1 MGICAGIDLCDDHI
15 AIRICGETEVTVW
28 PAVVCREKKGEHWF
42 VGEEAYRVALSGE
55 GVMTDKLLKLLSK
68 NGTST
73 VMRRQYTG
81 SELLTELFR
90 KVLEEKT
97 SVTDFSCI
105 DRLCVTLHKPDGQLF
120 DKVKASLAAAGVAEE
135 KLLLISHEEAFI
147 YYTLSQEKD
156 LYSGLVGAFDLS
168 EERLCF
174 YELMMV
180 RGMSRPCVVAESR
193 DVEEAFHTDI
203 LRKDS
208 GRTLGDRIITDVAKR
223 SMEGKAYSAVFLT
236 GTGFDRIDWAQN
248 FVSYVCLRRKVL
260 QEKGLFAIGAA
271 FAADDSLRAETQF
284 PELMFCDGR
293 TTSEISMNV
302 SIHERTSRL
311 MLTRAGSRWYGLG
324 AHIEVIPE
332 EGTRVSFLVEPF
344 DKTKEKR
351 EVTASLGDVTEIA
364 LRPEKCTRV
373 AVDMRFSSADRVELK
388 LTDLGFGEICPASG
402 TEVQEELSL

>member
-15 AIRICGETEVTVW
+15 AIRICGDDSVTVW
-28 PAVVCREKKGEHWF
+28 PAVICREKKGEHWF

-55 GVMTDKLLKLLSK
+55 GVMTDKLLKLLMK

-81 SELLTELFR
+81 AELITELFR

-97 SVTDFSCI
+97 GVSDFSCI
-105 DRLCVTLHKPDGQLF
+105 EKLCVTLHKPDAALF
-120 DKVKASLAAAGVAEE
+120 DKVKASVAACGLAEE

-147 YYTLSQEKD
+147 YYTLSQDRE
-156 LYSGLVGAFDLS
+156 LYAGLVGMFDLS
-168 EERLCF
+168 EETLSF

-203 LRKDS
+203 LRKDP
-208 GRTLGDRIITDVAKR
+208 GKTLGDRIITDVAKR

-248 FVSYVCLRRKVL
+248 FVGYVCLRRKVL

-271 FAADDSLRAETQF
+271 FAADDSLREETQF

-302 SIHERTSRL
+302 SIHERNSKL
-311 MLTRAGSRWYGLG
+311 MLTKAGSRWYGLG

-332 EGTRVSFLVEPF
+332 DGDHVSFLVEPF
-344 DKTKEKR
+344 DKTKDRR
-351 EVTASLGDVTEIA
+351 EVTASLGEASEIRS
-364 LRPEKCTRV
+364 RPEKCTRV
-373 AVDMRFSSADRVELK
+373 AVDMRFSSADRVEIR
-388 LTDLGFGEICPASG
+388 LTDLGFGELFPASG
-402 TEVQEELSL
+402 TEVTEELAL